1 MAAVS
6 TTKSFFV
13 DKSVAIR
20 NETVRSALA
29 DARRRLSPFAMLVM
43 GRDARFRGGV
53 AVLFCFARV
62 VDIQW
67 CRLKNA
73 AVNAADQV
81 AFEGAIMEEDVCT
94 ASFDEAAGLPELLGI
109 EQVSDG
115 WIKKYILTY
124 PPFNARMGL

>member
-1 MAAVS
+1 MGP
-6 TTKSFFV
+6 F
-13 DKSVAIR
+13 DR
-20 NETVRSALA
+20 RLPMLA
-29 DARRRLSPFAMLVM
+29 DVRRRSPTFAMLAM
-43 GRDARFRGGV
+43 GRDSRFRGGV

-62 VDIQW
+62 VAIQW

-81 AFEGAIMEEDVCT
+81 ALEGAIMEEDVCT

-124 PPFNARMGL
+124 RLPNGRELKYDVVSRKGLEE

>member
-1 MAAVS
+1 
-6 TTKSFFV
+6 
-13 DKSVAIR
+13 
-20 NETVRSALA
+20 
-29 DARRRLSPFAMLVM
+29 MLVM
-43 GRDARFRGGV
+43 GRDSRFRGGV

-62 VDIQW
+62 VAIQW

-115 WIKKYILTY
+115 WIKKYIH
-124 PPFNARMGL
+124 

>member
-1 MAAVS
+1 MAVVLTS
-6 TTKSFFV
+6 DGWGCGRIV
-13 DKSVAIR
+13 GPLDRRLPMLV
-20 NETVRSALA
+20 

-43 GRDARFRGGV
+43 GRDSRFRGGV

-62 VDIQW
+62 VAIQW

-109 EQVSDG
+109 EQVSD
-115 WIKKYILTY
+115 
-124 PPFNARMGL
+124 AGLRNIF